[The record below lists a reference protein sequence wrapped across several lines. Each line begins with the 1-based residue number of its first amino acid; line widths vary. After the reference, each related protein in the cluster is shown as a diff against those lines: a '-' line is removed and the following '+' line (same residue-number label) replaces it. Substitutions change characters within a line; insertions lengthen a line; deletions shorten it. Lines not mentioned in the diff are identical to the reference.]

1 MRLLRTSR
9 LLQAQPESD
18 PWWWIYRVLKLG
30 CCCCYDVQGGSS
42 AALAHRLAGPGSL
55 NIEKKANIIDVVEH
69 EKPPLLA
76 VTQPV
81 VYQLKD
87 VRLRIL
93 PPSDFDA
100 VGHVTVPVALPE
112 PSSVTSMHPEHP
124 RLRRPLVGTIG
135 MLDSELR
142 LASQLLVYSAS

>member
-1 MRLLRTSR
+1 MT
-9 LLQAQPESD
+9 
-18 PWWWIYRVLKLG
+18 
-30 CCCCYDVQGGSS
+30 
-42 AALAHRLAGPGSL
+42 GSL
-55 NIEKKANIIDVVEH
+55 NIKKKANIIDVVEH

-81 VYQLKD
+81 VYQLED

-100 VGHVTVPVALPE
+100 VGHVAVALLE

-124 RLRRPLVGTIG
+124 HLRRPLVGAIG

-142 LASQLLVYSAS
+142 LAS